1 MDKGREV
8 FRQADAFLQITASA
22 KNPIIPQA
30 KESKEVSYNL
40 MISDILK
47 RSLKG
52 DLSNLKCLCLV
63 VLLRLWRLAG
73 YWCRS
78 LTFRHFL
85 TTIYQPTVS
94 VNELLLITICLAI
107 LSNSARAC
115 KGKDGQAEKSVERKV
130 KISIC

>member
-8 FRQADAFLQITASA
+8 FRQADAFLQIAASA

-85 TTIYQPTVS
+85 TKIYQSTVS
-94 VNELLLITICLAI
+94 VNEFSLITICFVI

-115 KGKDGQAEKSVERKV
+115 KGRVGQAEKSAERKV

>member
-8 FRQADAFLQITASA
+8 FRQADAFLQIAASA

-63 VLLRLWRLAG
+63 VLLNAQVMDIG
-73 YWCRS
+73 G
-78 LTFRHFL
+78 
-85 TTIYQPTVS
+85 
-94 VNELLLITICLAI
+94 LLVQITHI
-107 LSNSARAC
+107 
-115 KGKDGQAEKSVERKV
+115 QALFDIN
-130 KISIC
+130 ISINRLSE

>member
-8 FRQADAFLQITASA
+8 FRQADAFLQIAASA

-52 DLSNLKCLCLV
+52 GLVEFEMPLFCDIAQVMDIGGLLVQITHIQALFDNNISTNCLS
-63 VLLRLWRLAG
+63 
-73 YWCRS
+73 
-78 LTFRHFL
+78 
-85 TTIYQPTVS
+85 
-94 VNELLLITICLAI
+94 E
-107 LSNSARAC
+107 
-115 KGKDGQAEKSVERKV
+115 
-130 KISIC
+130 